1 MPRILNH
8 PQCGESIAGAVPINV
23 FAVACE
29 LQLDWREDG
38 DRLKAI
44 AATYIPEYGNLI
56 TSNEGVI
63 KSTR

>member
-1 MPRILNH
+1 
-8 PQCGESIAGAVPINV
+8 
-23 FAVACE
+23 VACE